1 MNGTPGEFGP
11 GGRSL
16 GVRGGRSVDARPGGA
31 LARLGSALG
40 SLGYGRKLALIT
52 AAGAVIRLAF
62 LARQPI
68 GYDEDFSAVV
78 FHNPIDRML
87 DILGRDSAPPL
98 YYVVGWLPAHLSS
111 SPGAVRIV
119 SALAGIALIPLMAA
133 LARRIA
139 GDASGLWAAA
149 VVAVLPTTVMLSGF
163 ARMYGLAGALAVGA
177 TLLLWRA
184 VERPSL
190 GRWAAYAAVA
200 AAGLWTDYFVAVA
213 LAGAVLA
220 GIWLRPS
227 VRIAASAILA
237 TAAAVLALAP
247 WLLYAR
253 AQFEHSSQGFWVP
266 PLSLG
271 VIGGTAGQLFTGP
284 PEDPGQPF
292 GLILVVLQYVAVA
305 AGCAA
310 FAAAAVA
317 WRTLSAQS
325 RRAALFSLL
334 ASAGVLMLAVV
345 SLAKP
350 LLEARYADV
359 MWLPLFAV
367 AGVGLATL
375 HRRVALA
382 LIVAMAVPSLALSV
396 AITHPQTSALLPD
409 LEARVGD
416 HDLVDASWDRYLV
429 VLDEGGPKTLSRLH
443 VLTTDD
449 LPWFVGTAAY
459 PPGAQIHEVPADVI
473 ANRGRIFWIAD
484 PVTTPQLLPAGY
496 RSVERTCAIQVCL
509 TAYAPGS

>member
-253 AQFEHSSQGFWVP
+253 AQFEHSSQGF
-266 PLSLG
+266 
-271 VIGGTAGQLFTGP
+271 
-284 PEDPGQPF
+284 
-292 GLILVVLQYVAVA
+292 
-305 AGCAA
+305 
-310 FAAAAVA
+310 
-317 WRTLSAQS
+317 
-325 RRAALFSLL
+325 
-334 ASAGVLMLAVV
+334 
-345 SLAKP
+345 
-350 LLEARYADV
+350 
-359 MWLPLFAV
+359 
-367 AGVGLATL
+367 
-375 HRRVALA
+375 
-382 LIVAMAVPSLALSV
+382 
-396 AITHPQTSALLPD
+396 
-409 LEARVGD
+409 
-416 HDLVDASWDRYLV
+416 
-429 VLDEGGPKTLSRLH
+429 
-443 VLTTDD
+443 
-449 LPWFVGTAAY
+449 
-459 PPGAQIHEVPADVI
+459 
-473 ANRGRIFWIAD
+473 
-484 PVTTPQLLPAGY
+484 
-496 RSVERTCAIQVCL
+496 
-509 TAYAPGS
+509 